1 MPQLPSLSWMRP
13 EALQGRR
20 LMKKESRRP
29 CLSGQRK
36 KWLLLLIPLMLAGV
50 LNSLAALAVAEVKPA
65 YALVNCRLVPVSS
78 PPIEKGTIIVR
89 DGLIEAL
96 GPADRIKLPPDAEVI
111 EAAGLTV
118 YPGLISAHTNL
129 FLEVKEQE
137 QPQTTEDFLG
147 TYTQAATPQQFPEL
161 QVFKEIKPKKQTV
174 ESWHR
179 VGVTAVVVA
188 PNRGIF
194 QGQSVV
200 LNLNGDRANQMV
212 LKQPWA
218 LHINFTTERGG
229 IYPSSLMGTVA
240 FIRQKFYDTVH
251 YALHQKK
258 YLSSPQ
264 FLKRP
269 EYDLFL
275 EALVPFVVDKRPV
288 VFQCN
293 NQEDI
298 KRALRL
304 IDEFKLNAVLTG
316 CNEAWRAVE
325 HLKKV
330 RVPLLVTLDFRP
342 PATSIYNQQG
352 EAARKKAEAEIYPA
366 NAAALLKENIPL
378 ALTGFGLSESSF
390 VKNLQAALRAGLL
403 PEAALR
409 ALTIEPARILGL
421 ERQLGTLEPG
431 KIANLILTRGDLFGE
446 KTRVVKV
453 LVDGILFN
461 YEEKGQ

>member
-1 MPQLPSLSWMRP
+1 
-13 EALQGRR
+13 
-20 LMKKESRRP
+20 MKQKLLKQHQPWR
-29 CLSGQRK
+29 QK
-36 KWLLLLIPLMLAGV
+36 KWMMALILLMLGV
-50 LNSLAALAVAEVKPA
+50 SLVLTVPAAADEVKPV

-96 GPADRIKLPPDAEVI
+96 GPADKITVPADAEVI
-111 EAAGLTV
+111 EAGGLTV

-129 FLEVKEQE
+129 FLETKEQE
-137 QPQTTEDFLG
+137 QPQTAEDFLG
-147 TYTQAATPQQFPEL
+147 AYTQAATPQEFPEL
-161 QVFKEIKPKKQTV
+161 QVFKEVKPKKQTV
-174 ESWHR
+174 EAWHR
-179 VGVTAVVVA
+179 AGVTTVVVA
-188 PNRGIF
+188 PNRGLF

-200 LNLNGDRANQMV
+200 LNLNSDQPNSMV

-218 LHINFTTERGG
+218 LHVNFTTERGG
-229 IYPSSLMGTVA
+229 VYPSSLMGTVA
-240 FIRQKFYDTVH
+240 FIRQKFYDASH

-258 YLSSPQ
+258 YQSSPR

-269 EYDLFL
+269 EYDPFL
-275 EALVPFVVDKRPV
+275 EALVPFVVDKKPI

-304 IDEFKLNAVLTG
+304 IEEFKLNAVLTG
-316 CNEAWRAVE
+316 CNEAWRATE

-330 RVPLLVTLDFRP
+330 RVPLLVALDFRP
-342 PATSIYNQQG
+342 PNASIYNQQG

-366 NAAALLKENIPL
+366 NAAALQKENISF
-378 ALTGFGLSESSF
+378 ALTSFGLSESSF
-390 VKNLQAALRAGLL
+390 ARNLQAAIKAGLE
-403 PEAALR
+403 PQAALR
-409 ALTIEPARILGL
+409 SLTVEPARILGL
-421 ERQLGTLEPG
+421 DRQLGTLEPG

-446 KTRVVKV
+446 KTRVVRV